1 MMKKVL
7 ALILALVMILS
18 LAGCGEV
25 AGDIAGNVA
34 DAAMKELE
42 KQVTLTFEKYT
53 VEVIEFKSTG
63 GKISSTSG
71 DTQFFC
77 AALITSESDA
87 IPNTIAENLSKL
99 FHDAGITIQTAGPIE
114 NSYLELK
121 SLAFNFDGFGD
132 GKTYYTVW
140 CYTDRLPTLEDLK
153 EMITVEGTK

>member
-1 MMKKVL
+1 MKKFITFLMVL
-7 ALILALVMILS
+7 TILFS
-18 LAGCGEV
+18 FAGCSEV
-25 AGDIAGNVA
+25 AGEIAGNVA

-42 KQVTLTFEKYT
+42 KQVKLTFEKYK
-53 VEVIEFKSTG
+53 VEIIEFKTAA
-63 GKISSTSG
+63 GKISNASG

-87 IPNTIAENLSKL
+87 IPLTIAENLGKL
-99 FHDAGITIQTAGPIE
+99 FHDAGITVQTSGSIE

-121 SLAFNFDGFGD
+121 PLSFKFEGFGD

-153 EMITVEGTK
+153 EMITVEGTN